1 MKNLLSAIA
10 VLLLAA
16 PAFAAPSLESAQ
28 AAAMKSFAMPP
39 LKLSFQKGAKVKDAV
54 PGKAVAAAKQAKSS
68 SYVRVSGRI
77 YFNGSGYVSHTP
89 GYISLHMNGSAN
101 ICDSTG
107 QVCSGY
113 TTVTTW
119 ANVFV
124 NGNYVSDWLRPN
136 VSVSFYKGG
145 RYVGSGTVTG
155 SIPVSGFVN
164 GNWVHLNGS
173 GYLDGNIVVNE

>member
-1 MKNLLSAIA
+1 MKNLLSAITA
-10 VLLLAA
+10 LLLAA
-16 PAFAAPSLESAQ
+16 PALAAPSLESAQ
-28 AAAMKSFAMPP
+28 AAALKSFAMPT

-54 PGKAVAAAKQAKSS
+54 PGKAVAAAKAKASS
-68 SYVRVSGRI
+68 TVRVSGHI

-101 ICDSTG
+101 LCDSTG

-124 NGNYVSDWLRPN
+124 NGSHVSDWLRPN

-145 RYVGSGTVTG
+145 RYVGSGYVTG

-164 GNWVHLNGS
+164 GNWVHLSGS